1 MVLGGAAPFLT
12 LCLILEKT
20 RFGSRAAAEPVRILR
35 SPDVTVTVTAS
46 TPGARA
52 GFKSCMCLKHGGT
65 SHSGCY
71 NYPHWADASEV
82 GPLECT

>member
-46 TPGARA
+46 TPRGPGRVACASNTA
-52 GFKSCMCLKHGGT
+52 GPPTQAAFITLTGRMPVRWGH
-65 SHSGCY
+65 
-71 NYPHWADASEV
+71 
-82 GPLECT
+82 